1 VWLAIA
7 LSIVALGI
15 VLVVL
20 AALSAWRRWQ
30 KMRRAGGRF
39 SRRVGSL
46 TASANQLAERLQV
59 DEVVS
64 GRNAAGD

>member
-15 VLVVL
+15 ILIVV
-20 AALSAWRRWQ
+20 AGFSVWRRLQ
-30 KMRRAGGRF
+30 KMRRSGERF

-46 TASANQLAERLQV
+46 TASANVLAERLQNSERGGSA
-59 DEVVS
+59 D
-64 GRNAAGD
+64 

>member
-15 VLVVL
+15 VLIAV
-20 AALSAWRRWQ
+20 AAFSVWRRWQ
-30 KMRRAGGRF
+30 KVRRSGERF

-46 TASANQLAERLQV
+46 TATANLLADRLQV
-59 DEVVS
+59 DE
-64 GRNAAGD
+64 R

>member
-15 VLVVL
+15 VLIAVTGFSV
-20 AALSAWRRWQ
+20 WRRWQ
-30 KMRRAGGRF
+30 KVRRAGDRF

-46 TASANQLAERLQV
+46 TATANLLADRLQV
-59 DEVVS
+59 DE
-64 GRNAAGD
+64 R